1 MQQKYAVIIDR
12 RHPMA
17 GDTVAI
23 ERFTELGA
31 EGSIIQPDLSVQETT
46 LSSDQYE
53 MVTHLLTDFWLKVG
67 DRTHYRLSKMGAIA
81 RSKIQEQIKK
91 ANNIPNR
98 DATKIKVIGWFSR
111 MKSDRQPAI
120 AQSKELVPHTT
131 KVASITPNTIQ
142 SICWG
147 TSVNTTADKDAVSS
161 HRLIPEAT
169 KDRSTT
175 TISLFF

>member
-67 DRTHYRLSKMGAIA
+67 DRSFR
-81 RSKIQEQIKK
+81 R
-91 ANNIPNR
+91 R
-98 DATKIKVIGWFSR
+98 IGLQYLFNVHFCPFSFAH
-111 MKSDRQPAI
+111 KFA
-120 AQSKELVPHTT
+120 L
-131 KVASITPNTIQ
+131 VAS
-142 SICWG
+142 
-147 TSVNTTADKDAVSS
+147 VAKK
-161 HRLIPEAT
+161 E
-169 KDRSTT
+169 
-175 TISLFF
+175 

>member
-1 MQQKYAVIIDR
+1 MSR
-12 RHPMA
+12 RIN
-17 GDTVAI
+17 VC
-23 ERFTELGA
+23 
-31 EGSIIQPDLSVQETT
+31 
-46 LSSDQYE
+46 
-53 MVTHLLTDFWLKVG
+53 

-111 MKSDRQPAI
+111 MKSDRHPAI

-169 KDRSTT
+169 KDRST
-175 TISLFF
+175 ISFTFLDKCGRKKETNKTLSIDRQVSRLQSFSTVFSYF